1 MSSNRTLIKDVCK
14 ELVEMAYNIANAH
27 VNGFIPKHEDICKI
41 NALYILSAI
50 SSSDIAEDLPRSNKE
65 QIVNTYNNV
74 VYGN

>member
-1 MSSNRTLIKDVCK
+1 MSSNRTLIKDVGK
-14 ELVEMAYNIANAH
+14 ELVEFAYNIANAH

-50 SSSDIAEDLPRSNKE
+50 NSSDIAEDLPRSNKE

>member
-1 MSSNRTLIKDVCK
+1 MSSNRTLIKDVGK

-50 SSSDIAEDLPRSNKE
+50 SKN
-65 QIVNTYNNV
+65 
-74 VYGN
+74 

>member
-1 MSSNRTLIKDVCK
+1 MSSNRTLIKDVGK
-14 ELVEMAYNIANAH
+14 EFVEMAYNITNAH

-50 SSSDIAEDLPRSNKE
+50 SSSDIVEDLPRSNKE

>member
-1 MSSNRTLIKDVCK
+1 MSSNRTLIKDVGK
-14 ELVEMAYNIANAH
+14 EFVEMAYNIANAH

-50 SSSDIAEDLPRSNKE
+50 SSSDIAEDLSRSNKE
-65 QIVNTYNNV
+65 QIVNTYNNI